1 MCPNGGFRYFTGEVT
16 ESPRKN
22 IFNDVSTAIAEVNGT
37 LFKIMVGSDGAACYM
52 GAAASTSF

>member
-1 MCPNGGFRYFTGEVT
+1 MRGFRYFTGEVT